1 MKLTNRD
8 KMLLTI
14 VILAIVWAVGIV
26 FFVKPKIDTVSNKKK
41 ELAEVQ
47 TQLTEA
53 EADVAAAK
61 TIKDDCNTALKS
73 AQEGAQNFFDA
84 PKAYEAE
91 QFLSKVL
98 AGDAS
103 GNGKIDISSLAIT
116 GPSATSL
123 TQYSAKEAS
132 KIEYPLGDSATFVT
146 DTSIGEDTTTYG
158 ETLGCYTFTVSFKA
172 RRPDLMKFLTNV
184 KATENGNSLIV
195 TTLSITDNTLP
206 DSEYLDG
213 TMGFSLYFVQKLEG
227 SDIDEVI
234 ENQKTALGI
243 SDDAQTEE

>member
-14 VILAIVWAVGIV
+14 VILAIVWAIGIV
-26 FFVKPKIDTVSNKKK
+26 FFVKPKIETVSSKNK
-41 ELAEVQ
+41 ELTEVQ
-47 TQLTEA
+47 TELEQA

-61 TIKDDCNTALKS
+61 TIKEDCNTALKS

-91 QFLSKVL
+91 QYLTKVL

-103 GNGKIDISSLAIT
+103 GNGKIEISSLNIS
-116 GPSATSL
+116 GPSAVSL
-123 TQYSAKEAS
+123 AEYIIKNDGGIS
-132 KIEYPLGDSATFVT
+132 YPLGDSATLVT
-146 DTSIGEDTTTYG
+146 DESTNTVASAYG
-158 ETLGCYTFTVSFKA
+158 ETLGCYTFTVTFKA
-172 RRPDLMKFLTNV
+172 RRADLMKFLTNI
-184 KATENGNSLIV
+184 KATENGNSLIC
-195 TTLSITDNTLP
+195 TSLSITDYDVP
-206 DSEYLDG
+206 DNEPLEG

-243 SDDAQTEE
+243 EETEAE